1 MNLAFSFSLRPWA
14 LRRAAKAA
22 AALAGLGVPLSLGCT
37 LQHSKQALYV
47 DSARAEPAS
56 PGARFVT
63 EEDSG
68 LSIFGLFV
76 LAEPDHYAVLL
87 ERLRRDHRCARLLYP
102 QLDFYTDHWF
112 LIAFPISRI
121 TSLCEPEADG
131 SAGAPIPALPPR
143 AAGANTTSPA
153 ELEPDVYPPGF
164 FPPASSSTD
173 VYPPG
178 VYPSAASPGAARP
191 SPPAPAPAPA
201 PPPTP

>member
-1 MNLAFSFSLRPWA
+1 MNFASSFSLRSPA
-14 LRRAAKAA
+14 LRRAANALGV
-22 AALAGLGVPLSLGCT
+22 LAGLGAPLALGCT

-56 PGARFVT
+56 PSARFVT

-143 AAGANTTSPA
+143 AAGADPTSPA
-153 ELEPDVYPPGF
+153 QLQPDVYPPGV

-178 VYPSAASPGAARP
+178 VYPSAASPAAGGPGASPAA
-191 SPPAPAPAPA
+191 PPAPS
-201 PPPTP
+201 TP